1 MFKISGAKNRRKNLH
16 KHPGPTF
23 QIRPGPGYFRKMTN
37 EKSEQFHILGRFKLI
52 FHPNYNEYL
61 IESTVTVVCTF
72 ALRAVANFY
81 FQKPQLSKACHHFY
95 VRCASNVAEP
105 SSNKCNIVRPF
116 AEKVRAKGLKM
127 SKYNIDN

>member
-1 MFKISGAKNRRKNLH
+1 
-16 KHPGPTF
+16 
-23 QIRPGPGYFRKMTN
+23 MTN
-37 EKSEQFHILGRFKLI
+37 EKSEQFNILGKFWLI
-52 FHPNYNEYL
+52 FPPNCIEFL
-61 IESTVTVVCTF
+61 IESTVTVVCTY

-81 FQKPQLSKACHHFY
+81 FQKPQLSKACYHFY

-116 AEKVRAKGLKM
+116 AEKVRAKGLEM

>member
-1 MFKISGAKNRRKNLH
+1 
-16 KHPGPTF
+16 
-23 QIRPGPGYFRKMTN
+23 MTN